1 MSEPRNRKR
10 ANLKLRNMVEDFLD
24 HMRYVVGEEWTSFRT
39 EELAQAKRRYDEFAD
54 ELWTMMLEKD
64 HPTHCPCELCILIR
78 IAEDR

>member
-10 ANLKLRNMVEDFLD
+10 TNLTLRNMVEEFLD

-39 EELAQAKRRYDEFAD
+39 EELAQAKRRYNEFAD
-54 ELWTMMLEKD
+54 TLWTIMLDKD
-64 HPTHCPCELCILIR
+64 HPPHCPCEPCVLIH

>member
-10 ANLKLRNMVEDFLD
+10 TNLMLRNMVEDFLD
-24 HMRYVVGEEWTSFRT
+24 HMRYVVGEEWSSFRT

-64 HPTHCPCELCILIR
+64 QPTHCPCELCILIR
-78 IAEDR
+78 IEEDR